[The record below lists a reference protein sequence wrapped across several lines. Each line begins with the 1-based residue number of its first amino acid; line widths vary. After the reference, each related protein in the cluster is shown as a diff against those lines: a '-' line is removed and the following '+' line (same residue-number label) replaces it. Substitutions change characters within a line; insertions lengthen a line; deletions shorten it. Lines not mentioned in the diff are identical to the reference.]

1 MSTYQS
7 REELIRLIG
16 IYNTKEDIE
25 YYFLEW
31 LNTYSGFLHLVTDY
45 QYSILFEDA
54 IKKHMPDILRYIIT
68 NKEFELIELL
78 RHKYQ
83 KEIFENINVIFKED
97 SNYKIHYPDLVSLDG
112 FEACSLKNQELILN
126 CALNDTENT
135 FDDLTELVFLLSAL
149 PFFGEDFALNNSD
162 KIVQFI
168 SKHFPNINPQ
178 KNPKDAAF
186 LLKAIAFSSQKHAFI
201 ENYFLEHLEFIVTIL
216 TNRELEELKKE
227 KILDFYVELIKDVMR
242 IEKATIGDMNIN
254 NGAFSRVLIIKD
266 KVIKSGKKNTKKIPY
281 HKRLLQPI
289 VKQTIKSLDNDEDFD
304 YIEVYERTD
313 DIPWSFN
320 NKEIIYPIFKEM
332 LEDGVLCGD
341 PSLDNFG
348 KLIKPN
354 KIYYDAETEG
364 EFIANLESVD
374 LYGVPD
380 YNQVLGEGDL
390 VIRDLD
396 IAYDL
401 SAYNLR
407 SLILEKISKNE
418 SVSSQFIYQFVDNKK
433 NKIGPE
439 LETYFKMYV
448 EDLKKE
454 YFDGIHKL

>member
-7 REELIRLIG
+7 REELIKLIG
-16 IYNTKEDIE
+16 IYNTKEDID

-31 LNTYSGFLHLVTDY
+31 LNTYSGFLHLITDY
-45 QYSILFEDA
+45 QYSSIFEDV
-54 IKKHMPDILRYIIT
+54 IRKYMPDILRYIIT
-68 NKEFELIELL
+68 NRKFELIELL

-97 SNYKIHYPDLVSLDG
+97 SNYKIHYPDLVSLEG
-112 FEACSLKNQELILN
+112 FESCALKNQELILN
-126 CALNDTENT
+126 CALNDNEKN
-135 FDDLTELVFLLSAL
+135 FDALTELVFLLSSL
-149 PFFGEDFALNNSD
+149 PFFENEFALNN
-162 KIVQFI
+162 KETIIRFI
-168 SKHFPNINPQ
+168 SKYFPNINPQ
-178 KNPKDAAF
+178 TNVKDAAF
-186 LLKAIAFSSQKHAFI
+186 LLKAIAFSSQKHDFI
-201 ENYFLEHLEFIVTIL
+201 EKYFSEHLEFIVLIL
-216 TNRELEELKKE
+216 TNRQLKELKEE
-227 KILDFYVELIKDVMR
+227 KLLDFYVELIKDVMR
-242 IEKATIGDMNIN
+242 IEKANISDMNIN

-266 KVIKSGKKNTKKIPY
+266 KVVKSGKKNTKKIPY
-281 HKRLLQPI
+281 HKRLLHPL
-289 VKQTIKSLDNDEDFD
+289 VKQTIKKLNNDEDFD

-332 LEDGVLCGD
+332 LDDGILCGD

-354 KIYYDAETEG
+354 KIYCDAETNG

-380 YNQVLGEGDL
+380 YSEVLDMGDL

-396 IAYDL
+396 IVYDLRAYD
-401 SAYNLR
+401 LR
-407 SLILEKISKNE
+407 SLILDKISRNE
-418 SVSSQFIYQFVDNKK
+418 LVSSQYIYEFVDNRK

-439 LETYFKMYV
+439 LEAYFKMYI

-454 YFDGIHKL
+454 YFEGIHKL